1 MLGLLMV
8 IYVGSSVVKFVLGLD
23 QSYCINLRYY
33 GQGCPYSYAYFSCY
47 YIDHCVF
54 KYSLI

>member
-23 QSYCINLRYY
+23 QSYCIDIMVKVVHIHMLI
-33 GQGCPYSYAYFSCY
+33 FHV
-47 YIDHCVF
+47 IILTIV
-54 KYSLI
+54 SLNIA